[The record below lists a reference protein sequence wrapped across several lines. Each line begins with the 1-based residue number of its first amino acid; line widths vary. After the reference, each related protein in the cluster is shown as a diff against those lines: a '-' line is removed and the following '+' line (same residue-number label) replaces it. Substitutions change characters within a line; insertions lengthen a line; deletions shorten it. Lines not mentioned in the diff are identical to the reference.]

1 MFDEARDSLEKAARR
16 MKKYADRDYRPLDFQ
31 FGDKV
36 LLKLTPQIWKKINN
50 KTRQRGLIPK
60 YDGPFEVI
68 KRVGQV
74 ACMLK
79 LPERLK
85 LHPTFHVSFLKPYHE
100 DLHAKRVQTNRVPPL
115 VMKQFDQEI
124 EEILDHK
131 TMGHSRKNR
140 QTDFLVQWNGTSKVE
155 ATWERDVTLWQF
167 ETVVQ
172 AYWQTKS
179 TKASTLADRGGFV
192 GPLTS

>member
-1 MFDEARDSLEKAARR
+1 MSPFELAIGVQPWMLLEVAKQKVGRSSPAAYKMAQSRQEMFNEARDSLEKAARR

-74 ACMLK
+74 AYKLK

-85 LHPTFHVSFLKPYHE
+85 FHPTFHVSFLKPYHE
-100 DLHAKRVQTNRVPPL
+100 DLHAERVQT
-115 VMKQFDQEI
+115 K
-124 EEILDHK
+124 
-131 TMGHSRKNR
+131 
-140 QTDFLVQWNGTSKVE
+140 
-155 ATWERDVTLWQF
+155 
-167 ETVVQ
+167 
-172 AYWQTKS
+172 
-179 TKASTLADRGGFV
+179 
-192 GPLTS
+192 